1 MTRPFAAVIARLLFA
16 GAALVA
22 CGARAEAPPP
32 TPPTRWVTDSAGF
45 LAEATRQQLDGQ
57 LEAYQRQAGH
67 HVLVWI
73 GLTTGD
79 VPLEDFTVRAFAAWQ
94 VGRKGLDDGLVLF
107 VFADDR
113 KVRVEVGYGLEG
125 QVPDAIAS
133 RIIREAIL
141 PRIQAGDRDGA
152 IREGVAALL
161 AAIEGPAGTV
171 PESAVGVAPT
181 RGSPPP
187 EPRSL
192 GLGQK
197 VVLVL
202 AALAFLVLFA
212 TNPSL
217 ALYLLFSVLSG
228 GRGGGGGGGG
238 YSGGGGRSGGGGAS
252 GSW

>member
-1 MTRPFAAVIARLLFA
+1 MTRPFAAALARLLFA
-16 GAALVA
+16 GAAVVA
-22 CGARAEAPPP
+22 CGARAEAPP
-32 TPPTRWVTDSAGF
+32 TPTRWVTDSAGF
-45 LAEATRQQLDGQ
+45 LAEATRQDLDGQ
-57 LEAYQRQAGH
+57 LETYQRQAGH

-73 GLTTGD
+73 GRTTGD

-133 RIIREAIL
+133 RIIRETIL
-141 PRIQAGDRDGA
+141 PLIQAGDRDRA
-152 IREGVAALL
+152 IRSGVAALL
-161 AAIEGPAGTV
+161 AAIEGADGAV
-171 PESAVGVAPT
+171 PDSAVGPLPA
-181 RGSPPP
+181 RGSPAR
-187 EPRSL
+187 EPGPM

-217 ALYLLFSVLSG
+217 ALYLLFSLLSG

>member
-1 MTRPFAAVIARLLFA
+1 MTRPFAAALARLLLA
-16 GAALVA
+16 GAAFVA
-22 CGARAEAPPP
+22 CGARAEPPP
-32 TPPTRWVTDSAGF
+32 PPAPTRWVTDSAGF
-45 LAEATRQQLDGQ
+45 LAEATRQQLDAQ
-57 LEAYQRQAGH
+57 LESYQRQTGH
-67 HVLVWI
+67 HLLVWI
-73 GLTTGD
+73 GRTTGD

-133 RIIREAIL
+133 RIIRESIL

-152 IREGVAALL
+152 IRDGVATLLL
-161 AAIEGPAGTV
+161 AIDGQAGAVPKATV
-171 PESAVGVAPT
+171 A
-181 RGSPPP
+181 RGSSPR
-187 EPRSL
+187 EPGPM

-197 VVLVL
+197 VVLVV

-228 GRGGGGGGGG
+228 GRGGSGGGGG